1 MSIGHKTALMSA
13 FAFVAAF
20 TVGMAITANESQ
32 AQSGCK
38 WYATTALKQQQL
50 NEKNKCGFSDAQQW
64 HSDLGKHMAWCASVS
79 PDKWKA
85 AAKTRSQ
92 QLADCVK

>member
-1 MSIGHKTALMSA
+1 MSA

-20 TVGMAITANESQ
+20 TFGMAITASESQ

-50 NEKNKCGFSDAQQW
+50 NEKNKCGFSGDQW
-64 HSDLGKHMAWCASVS
+64 HSNLGKHMAWCSSVS

-85 AAKTRSQ
+85 AAKARSQ
-92 QLADCVK
+92 QLAGCAK